1 MQMEGSLAR
10 LYEFRLHLQQIWQQN
25 QEGEPGGVLVDP
37 SCSMLFTFTQNGGYK
52 VEPGLS

>member
-1 MQMEGSLAR
+1 MQTEGSLAR

-25 QEGEPGGVLVDP
+25 QEGAPGGVLVDP
-37 SCSMLFTFTQNGGYK
+37 SCSMLFAFTQNGGYK